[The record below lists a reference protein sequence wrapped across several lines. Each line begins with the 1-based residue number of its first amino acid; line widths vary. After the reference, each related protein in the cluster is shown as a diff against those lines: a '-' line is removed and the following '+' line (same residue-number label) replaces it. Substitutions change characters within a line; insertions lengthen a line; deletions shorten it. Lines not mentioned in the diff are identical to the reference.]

1 MADLIICLATTDD
14 MAVCHRRMMVVREIG
29 KRRDIIC
36 NKNLMTNLVVCFAFD
51 LNILGITI
59 YFLYIAIAL
68 LLNSFIGFT
77 NLNGMIFN
85 LRITYFI
92 FWNHF
97 TVTNKT
103 VLSIWIAPDSIY
115 FSLDSTVAS
124 ISFSRAINYII
135 HKIVIEV
142 LVFVLAMGRFAFWS
156 YNGIDL
162 TL

>member
-92 FWNHF
+92 F
-97 TVTNKT
+97 
-103 VLSIWIAPDSIY
+103 
-115 FSLDSTVAS
+115 
-124 ISFSRAINYII
+124 
-135 HKIVIEV
+135 
-142 LVFVLAMGRFAFWS
+142 
-156 YNGIDL
+156 
-162 TL
+162 